1 MFASIPTANL
11 LGASGHEVR
20 VEVHVGAGLPGF
32 TVVGLPDEA
41 CREARDR
48 VRAAIL
54 SSGLPWPQQRVT
66 VNLAPSGVRKTG
78 TGLDLALAVGV
89 LVASGH
95 VPSDAVAGH
104 GFVGELGLDG
114 SVRPVAGTA
123 PVVAALG
130 ALHAVVPARSHA
142 EAQVA
147 AAGRV
152 RPVGTLAELVT
163 ALIGDTPWPDPPD
176 EQGLPEPE
184 PPPDLADVRGQPL
197 ARHAL
202 EVAAAGGHHL
212 LFVGPPGSGK
222 TMLAQ
227 RLPGLLPPLLPPEA
241 LEVTMI
247 HSAAAVTL
255 PAGGLVRH
263 PPFRAPH
270 HSSTLVSMVGG
281 GTAAMRPGE
290 LSLAHRG
297 TLFLDE
303 MGEFPPAVLDA
314 LRQPLEDRIVRVSRA
329 RATLTLPCDV
339 MLVAATNPCPCGGGG
354 PGSCSCG
361 EAAKLRYLR
370 RLSGPILD
378 RFDLRVAVG
387 RPPVESLL
395 DDQVGESSARAL
407 FRVLAARE
415 VAAARTGSLNSRLT
429 NAELDEFAPLSR
441 GARELL
447 RRELERGRLSGR
459 GLHRVRRVARTIA
472 DLAREGTE
480 ISEQSVAV
488 AVQLRTSV
496 GAGQVVAA

>member
-32 TVVGLPDEA
+32 TIVGLPDEA
-41 CREARDR
+41 CRESRDR

-78 TGLDLALAVGV
+78 TGLDLALAVGL
-89 LVASGH
+89 LVAAGH
-95 VPSDAVAGH
+95 IPTDAVARH
-104 GFVGELGLDG
+104 GFIGELGLDG
-114 SVRPVAGTA
+114 SVRPVAGAA
-123 PVVAALG
+123 PMVAALG
-130 ALHAVVPARSHA
+130 DVHVVVPARNHA
-142 EAQVA
+142 EALVA

-152 RPVGTLAELVT
+152 RPISTLAELVG
-163 ALIGDTPWPDPPD
+163 ALASDAPWPDPPD
-176 EQGLPEPE
+176 ERGLPEPA

-227 RLPGLLPPLLPPEA
+227 RLPGLLPPLSPQA
-241 LEVTMI
+241 SLEVTMI
-247 HSAAAVTL
+247 HSAAGVAL

-270 HSSTLVSMVGG
+270 HSSTLVAMIGG
-281 GTAAMRPGE
+281 GTASMRPGE

-297 TLFLDE
+297 ALFLDE
-303 MGEFPPAVLDA
+303 MGEFPAGVLDA
-314 LRQPLEDRIVRVSRA
+314 LRQPLEDRVVRVSRA
-329 RATLTLPCDV
+329 RATVVLPSDV
-339 MLVAATNPCPCGGGG
+339 MLVAATNPCPCGGGA
-354 PGSCSCG
+354 PGSCSCA
-361 EAAKLRYLR
+361 EPAKLRYLR

-378 RFDLRVAVG
+378 RFDLRVAVD

-395 DDQVGESSARAL
+395 DDHAGESSQRSL
-407 FRVLAARE
+407 IRVLAARE
-415 VAAARTGSLNSRLT
+415 TAIARAGQLNGRLT
-429 NAELDEFAPLSR
+429 NAELEVLAPLSKA
-441 GARELL
+441 AREVL

-472 DLAREGTE
+472 DLAFEGTE
-480 ISEQSVAV
+480 ISEQSICVAL
-488 AVQLRTSV
+488 QLRTAV
-496 GAGQVVAA
+496 GPSQVVAA